1 MICNVCGNI
10 LPDNATR
17 CNVCGNIMN
26 PNAPA
31 QGGPGMPYQMGG
43 QQGALAQGGPGMP
56 YQTGGQQG
64 APAQGG
70 PGMPYQMGDQQG
82 TPAQG
87 GSGMPYQMGG
97 QQDVPTQRGP
107 GMPYQ
112 TGGQQDAPTQRGPGM
127 PYQTGGQQD
136 VPTQRGSEMTYKQPG
151 PPRPV
156 NGPVGGGQ
164 PNIQGVTPE
173 NMPPQKGDKKPGS
186 KTGFMIAM
194 SIVMFLL
201 VCGIGVC
208 VYFLTKNGKGTDG
221 SGTQVAS
228 SESSTDASTTQS
240 ADVATTEKSGDDL
253 SGGGTKYEALNV
265 SSITDSSFPLVE
277 LTLSGHGDVD
287 AKKTTIKEDGE
298 DVEIKDIRDD
308 NGKKVIT
315 YVANNISAGGKA
327 RNIQVTVDGKEI
339 KAGKGA
345 QLTYNEPQLQTAN
358 VTIESCDASN
368 YPEVTLYVTVANAD
382 SVIQGLSS
390 ENFYIKEK
398 ISNGKYIYKEV
409 TESEMLDKNAAL
421 NISLI
426 ADKSSSISY
435 DDMDKIKS
443 VLNDFVGNLQ
453 YDAGDRAELLAIDDI
468 SRQMCTFTNDSQF
481 LKNGISSMFPEG
493 MTDLY
498 EGMYQGVQ
506 HVIYQDGAKCVIA
519 FTDGYNTVDSGY
531 SAQSVIDIANM
542 YEVPVY
548 VIGVGYDEGYD
559 TTELQTIAESTGGRY
574 WNIDDLYDLNEIY
587 QTIYTQQKQ
596 MYKIVYNCDE
606 SVKQSSERDLVVSM
620 VDDTYCANDQEKV
633 TPVTVDK
640 SGINKTHSSRYELV
654 LADLSWEDA
663 NVAANMAGGHLVTIT
678 SKEEEDTIISMA
690 EAQGVDYVWLG
701 GYTAYDRGGDV
712 FGHWVTGEDFSSYQH
727 WCKDEPSRT
736 DKDGEPEWY
745 VMLWNVPSLGG
756 WTWNDQRNDPASVPG
771 LEYFKGKMAYVIE
784 YED

>member
-26 PNAPA
+26 PNGPA

-43 QQGALAQGGPGMP
+43 QQGAPAQGGPVMS

-64 APAQGG
+64 I
-70 PGMPYQMGDQQG
+70 
-82 TPAQG
+82 PAQG
-87 GSGMPYQMGG
+87 GSGMPYQ
-97 QQDVPTQRGP
+97 
-107 GMPYQ
+107 
-112 TGGQQDAPTQRGPGM
+112 TGGQPDAPTQRGPGM

-136 VPTQRGSEMTYKQPG
+136 VPTQRGPGMSYQTGGQQDVPTQRGPGMG

-156 NGPVGGGQ
+156 NGPMGGGQ
-164 PNIQGVTPE
+164 HDVQGATSG
-173 NMPPQKGDKKPGS
+173 NMPPQKGDKKSGS
-186 KTGFMIAM
+186 KTGFLIAM
-194 SIVMFLL
+194 SVVMFLL

-208 VYFLTKNGKGTDG
+208 IYFLTKNGKGTDG
-221 SGTQVAS
+221 NGTQAAAS
-228 SESSTDASTTQS
+228 SESSTDEATTQS
-240 ADVATTEKSGDDL
+240 AGDTSTEKSGNDL
-253 SGGGTKYEALNV
+253 SGGGTEYEALNV

-277 LTLSGHGDVD
+277 VTLSGHGDVD
-287 AKKTTIKEDGE
+287 VKKTTIKEDGE

-339 KAGKGA
+339 KAGDGA

-368 YPEVTLYVTVANAD
+368 YPEVTLYVTVENAD

-390 ENFYIKEK
+390 DNFYIKEK

-435 DDMDKIKS
+435 DDMDKIKR

-453 YDAGDRAELLAIDDI
+453 YDAGDQAELIAIDDI
-468 SRQMCTFTNDSQF
+468 ARQMCTFTNDSQL

-519 FTDGYNTVDSGY
+519 FTDGEDTSDSGY

-548 VIGVGYDEGYD
+548 VIGVGYG
-559 TTELQTIAESTGGRY
+559 TTELETIAESTGGRY

-606 SVKQSSERDLVVSM
+606 SVKQSSERDIVVSM
-620 VDDTYCANDQEKV
+620 VDDTYCANDQENV
-633 TPVTVDK
+633 TPVSVDK

-654 LADLSWEDA
+654 VADISWEDA

-690 EAQGVDYVWLG
+690 EAQGIDYVWLG
-701 GYTAYDRGGDV
+701 GYTAYDRGGNV
-712 FGHWVTGEDFSSYQH
+712 FGHWVTGEDFSSYQN

-784 YED
+784 YEN

>member
-26 PNAPA
+26 PNGPA
-31 QGGPGMPYQMGG
+31 QGGPGMPYQMGGPMQGGPGMPYQMGG
-43 QQGALAQGGPGMP
+43 QQGA
-56 YQTGGQQG
+56 
-64 APAQGG
+64 
-70 PGMPYQMGDQQG
+70 
-82 TPAQG
+82 
-87 GSGMPYQMGG
+87 
-97 QQDVPTQRGP
+97 PTQKGT

-112 TGGQQDAPTQRGPGM
+112 TGGQQDAPTQRGTGMPYQIGGQQGAPTQRGTGM

-136 VPTQRGSEMTYKQPG
+136 VPTQRGPGMG

-156 NGPVGGGQ
+156 NGPMGGGQ
-164 PNIQGVTPE
+164 PDIQGATSG
-173 NMPPQKGDKKPGS
+173 NITPQKGDKKSGS
-186 KTGFMIAM
+186 KTGFLIAM
-194 SIVMFLL
+194 SVVMFLL

-208 VYFLTKNGKGTDG
+208 IYFLTKNGKGTDG
-221 SGTQVAS
+221 SGTQAAAS
-228 SESSTDASTTQS
+228 SESSTDTSTTQS
-240 ADVATTEKSGDDL
+240 ASDISTEKSGNDV
-253 SGGGTKYEALNV
+253 SGGGTEYEALNV

-277 LTLSGHGDVD
+277 VTLSGHGDVD
-287 AKKTTIKEDGE
+287 LKKTTIKEDGE

-339 KAGKGA
+339 KAGDGS

-368 YPEVTLYVTVANAD
+368 YPEITLYVTVENAD

-390 ENFYIKEK
+390 QNFYIKEK

-443 VLNDFVGNLQ
+443 VLTDFVGNLQ
-453 YDAGDRAELLAIDDI
+453 YDAGDQAELLAIDDI
-468 SRQMCTFTNDSQF
+468 SRQMCTFTNDSQL

-493 MTDLY
+493 LTDLY

-519 FTDGYNTVDSGY
+519 FTDGYNTVESGY
-531 SAQSVIDIANM
+531 SAQLVIDIANM

-559 TTELQTIAESTGGRY
+559 TTELQTIAEKTGGKY

-606 SVKQSSERDLVVSM
+606 SIKQSSERDIVVSM
-620 VDDTYCANDQEKV
+620 VDDTYCANDQENV
-633 TPVTVDK
+633 TPVSVDK

-654 LADLSWEDA
+654 VADISWEDA

-690 EAQGVDYVWLG
+690 EAQGIDYVWLG
-701 GYTAYDRGGDV
+701 GYTAYDRGGNV

-784 YED
+784 YEN

>member
-26 PNAPA
+26 PNSPA
-31 QGGPGMPYQMGG
+31 QGGLGMPYQM
-43 QQGALAQGGPGMP
+43 GGPGMP
-56 YQTGGQQG
+56 YQTGGQ
-64 APAQGG
+64 P
-70 PGMPYQMGDQQG
+70 
-82 TPAQG
+82 
-87 GSGMPYQMGG
+87 
-97 QQDVPTQRGP
+97 DVPTQRGP
-107 GMPYQ
+107 GM
-112 TGGQQDAPTQRGPGM
+112 
-127 PYQTGGQQD
+127 
-136 VPTQRGSEMTYKQPG
+136 G

-156 NGPVGGGQ
+156 NGPMGGGQ
-164 PNIQGVTPE
+164 HDVQGVTSG
-173 NMPPQKGDKKPGS
+173 NISPQKGDKKSGS
-186 KTGFMIAM
+186 KTGFLIAM
-194 SIVMFLL
+194 SVVMFLL

-208 VYFLTKNGKGTDG
+208 IYFLTKNGKGTDG
-221 SGTQVAS
+221 SGTQAAAS

-240 ADVATTEKSGDDL
+240 AGDTSTEKSGNDL
-253 SGGGTKYEALNV
+253 SGGGTEYEALNV

-277 LTLSGHGDVD
+277 VTLSGHGDVD
-287 AKKTTIKEDGE
+287 LKKTTIKEDGE

-339 KAGKGA
+339 KAGDGA

-368 YPEVTLYVTVANAD
+368 YPEVTLYVTVENAD

-390 ENFYIKEK
+390 DNFYIKEK

-435 DDMDKIKS
+435 DDMDKIKR

-453 YDAGDRAELLAIDDI
+453 YDAGDQAELIAIDDI
-468 SRQMCTFTNDSQF
+468 ARQMCTFTSDSQL

-519 FTDGYNTVDSGY
+519 FTDGEDTSDSGY

-548 VIGVGYDEGYD
+548 VIGVGYG
-559 TTELQTIAESTGGRY
+559 TTELETIAESTGGKY

-606 SVKQSSERDLVVSM
+606 SVKQSSERDIVVSM
-620 VDDTYCANDQEKV
+620 VDDTYCANDQENV
-633 TPVTVDK
+633 TPVSVDK

-654 LADLSWEDA
+654 VADISWEDA

-690 EAQGVDYVWLG
+690 EAQGIDYVWLG
-701 GYTAYDRGGDV
+701 GYTAYDRGGNV

-784 YED
+784 YEN